1 MGDAE
6 NSFDSRRLRRRWLAG
21 EGGDGSE
28 VKVGLFRPGNGSEAE
43 KTGNKT
49 SDAKTGNKT
58 SDATTGNK
66 TSDATTGN
74 KTNDA
79 KTENKTS
86 VANPPKS

>member
-6 NSFDSRRLRRRWLAG
+6 NSAYSRRFRQRWIVRQ
-21 EGGDGSE
+21 GGDGSE
-28 VKVGLFRPGNGSEAE
+28 VKVGLFRPGNVSEAE

-49 SDAKTGNKT
+49 SDAK
-58 SDATTGNK
+58 TGNK

>member
-21 EGGDGSE
+21 KGGDVSE

-49 SDAKTGNKT
+49 S
-58 SDATTGNK
+58 
-66 TSDATTGN
+66 
-74 KTNDA
+74 
-79 KTENKTS
+79 